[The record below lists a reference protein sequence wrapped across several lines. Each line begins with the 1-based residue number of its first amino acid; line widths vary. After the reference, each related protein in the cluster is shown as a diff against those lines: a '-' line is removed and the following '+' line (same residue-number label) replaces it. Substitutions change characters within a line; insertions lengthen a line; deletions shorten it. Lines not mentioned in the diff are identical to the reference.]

1 MPPSEVVSSSDI
13 NGIFFDLNENGERE
27 REGREGGR
35 GGRGGWERDGDREG
49 EIEGREGEGR

>member
-27 REGREGGR
+27 RGGRE